1 MMSQY
6 GNYNIKQYTKDILD
20 WCELN
25 SITSFY
31 QSDLPE
37 DLRTTTGGML
47 RAASSRGYFRRGK
60 KDSKSRV
67 SEWHV
72 IPRSV

>member
-1 MMSQY
+1 MVSQPKY
-6 GNYNIKQYTKDILD
+6 KIVQYAKDVMK
-20 WCELN
+20 WCEEN

-37 DLRTTTGGML
+37 ELQTTAGGML
-47 RAASSRGYFRRGK
+47 RAAASRGFFRRGQ

-67 SEWHV
+67 AKWHV
-72 IPRSV
+72 IQGSV